1 MSDTKRGPIQQAG
14 GNVGGDP
21 EDFESKAGPGTRF
34 SLARPLGYGEDAPPP
49 RWISVAVWNEEL
61 REQVHAKIKKGSR
74 VYVEGTITQ
83 EEWNGKTQYKMNA
96 SRVGLIEFFQKTRKQ
111 EYTPKPKA
119 EKAEVEGDG
128 EELDW

>member
-1 MSDTKRGPIQQAG
+1 LSDTKRGPIQQVG

-34 SLARPLGYGEDAPPP
+34 SLARPLGYGDDAPPP

-61 REQVHAKIKKGSR
+61 REQVHEKIKKGSR
-74 VYVEGTITQ
+74 VYVEGTITTDTYQ
-83 EEWNGKTQYKMNA
+83 DKPQYKMNA
-96 SRVGLIEFFQKTRKQ
+96 VRIGLIEFFKK
-111 EYTPKPKA
+111 TPKEGGYQPKAKA
-119 EKAEVEGDG
+119 EKPAE